1 MARPE
6 GRLTRMPGGNGHGE
20 VLLFTQPP
28 QRVVSLVPS
37 MTESLFDLGLGASV
51 VGVTDFCRP
60 PEPRPSV
67 GGTRAPD
74 LDRILALA
82 PDLVIANQEENSR
95 PAVEKLR
102 SAGLRCWLTFP
113 RSTADA
119 VQVLWTLVELFRAS
133 HAIPRLKT
141 LEMTLEWTRS
151 AAEAQSKL
159 RVFVPIWT
167 EAHPQAGPW
176 WMSFNRQTYAHDVL
190 ACCGGES
197 VCAGRERRYPLA
209 ADLGLELPE
218 SAGERDVRYPR
229 LLPAE
234 VIDLQPEVILIPDE
248 PYPFGESEIEQLA
261 ALLDGT
267 PAVRHGRVVRI
278 QGALLT
284 WHGTRLAQAL
294 AELPSLLRPA
304 A

>member
-1 MARPE
+1 MS
-6 GRLTRMPGGNGHGE
+6 GGNGHGD

-51 VGVTDFCRP
+51 VGVTDYCRP
-60 PEPRPSV
+60 PEPRPSI
-67 GGTRAPD
+67 GGTRDPD
-74 LDRILALA
+74 LDRILALT

-95 PAVEKLR
+95 LAVEKLR
-102 SAGLRCWLTFP
+102 AAGLRCWLTFP
-113 RSTADA
+113 RSMADA

-151 AAEAQSKL
+151 AAEAEPKP

-167 EAHPQAGPW
+167 EAHSQAGPW
-176 WMSFNRQTYAHDVL
+176 WMSFNCRTYAHDVL
-190 ACCGGES
+190 ACCGGEN
-197 VCAGRERRYPLA
+197 VCAARERRYPLA
-209 ADLGLELPE
+209 ADLGLAPAEP
-218 SAGERDVRYPR
+218 AGERDVRYPR

-234 VIDLQPEVILIPDE
+234 ILDLQPEVILIPDE
-248 PYPFGESEIEQLA
+248 PYPFGESEVEQLA
-261 ALLDGT
+261 ALLAGT
-267 PAVRHGRVVRI
+267 PAVQHGRVLRI
-278 QGALLT
+278 QGALLA
-284 WHGTRLAQAL
+284 WHGTHMAQAL
-294 AELPSLLRPA
+294 AELPSRLRPA